1 MDNSELD
8 KIVPYFV
15 KYKHKKRL
23 YYQKILHP
31 VLASQD
37 EISYNKR
44 NRLSIEGKT
53 VTGQKRGSIW
63 KNTAGILAPAVI
75 LALFLAGCGVKNENT
90 AAAAVS
96 ETVSVPEPAIP
107 GDAGEQQ
114 AFCLVTSDLHFTLSD
129 VSSVYTLGKY
139 TPELARAFAEEA
151 AERKPDV
158 ILMCGDNTNSS
169 RAEDLEA
176 LTDILAPLH
185 EGGCEVILVTGNH
198 DCGFTEEEFFGC
210 IDRLCSVTERDPASY
225 SYAVVTHGCRFL
237 AMDDNTA
244 VPGGERG
251 KYKEETMEWLKRQL
265 AEAEDAGERTVFI
278 SHHSLMTAGNAE
290 LDDYYRIDEPELA
303 GLLRDHGVQM
313 AFTGHRHSQE
323 VLKDGDF
330 YEIISAPLMAAPH
343 IYGELVIYERAASY
357 RTVPLAIERYGTRRL
372 KEALASEAETSGENL
387 DSIVE
392 AVLGKRYSRAK
403 REEIGKLFAAFMSA
417 YAEGTL
423 ADHREAIMGSP
434 NYEDFLEAFAES
446 NYGPWI
452 RYMMET
458 TAEPGNRAVIPLAEC
473 S

>member
-1 MDNSELD
+1 MDRKFL
-8 KIVPYFV
+8 P
-15 KYKHKKRL
+15 KRRTVMR
-23 YYQKILHP
+23 

-75 LALFLAGCGVKNENT
+75 LALLLAGCGVKNENT

-96 ETVSVPEPAIP
+96 ETVSVSEPTLP
-107 GDAGEQQ
+107 GDAGEQE

-185 EGGCEVILVTGNH
+185 EVGCEVILVTGNH

-265 AEAEDAGERTVFI
+265 AEAEDAGER
-278 SHHSLMTAGNAE
+278 
-290 LDDYYRIDEPELA
+290 
-303 GLLRDHGVQM
+303 
-313 AFTGHRHSQE
+313 
-323 VLKDGDF
+323 
-330 YEIISAPLMAAPH
+330 
-343 IYGELVIYERAASY
+343 AASY
-357 RTVPLAIERYGTRRL
+357 KTVPLAIDRNGTRGL
-372 KEALASEAETSGENL
+372 KEALTSEAETSGENL

-423 ADHREAIMGSP
+423 ADHREGIMGSP
-434 NYEDFLEAFAES
+434 HYEDFLEAFAES

-473 S
+473 T

>member
-1 MDNSELD
+1 M
-8 KIVPYFV
+8 
-15 KYKHKKRL
+15 R
-23 YYQKILHP
+23 
-31 VLASQD
+31 
-37 EISYNKR
+37 NKTKM
-44 NRLSIEGKT
+44 L
-53 VTGQKRGSIW
+53 
-63 KNTAGILAPAVI
+63 AGILAAVI
-75 LALFLAGCGVKNENT
+75 AALTAGCAQK
-90 AAAAVS
+90 A
-96 ETVSVPEPAIP
+96 EPAREEP
-107 GDAGEQQ
+107 SGEPAAELTLPDDAGELK
-114 AFCLVTSDLHFTLSD
+114 ALCLVTSDLHFTLSD

-151 AERKPDV
+151 AGRKPDV
-158 ILMCGDNTNSS
+158 VLMCGDNTNSS

-176 LTDILAPLH
+176 LTDILAPLQ

-265 AEAEDAGERTVFI
+265 AEA
-278 SHHSLMTAGNAE
+278 
-290 LDDYYRIDEPELA
+290 
-303 GLLRDHGVQM
+303 
-313 AFTGHRHSQE
+313 
-323 VLKDGDF
+323 
-330 YEIISAPLMAAPH
+330 
-343 IYGELVIYERAASY
+343 
-357 RTVPLAIERYGTRRL
+357 
-372 KEALASEAETSGENL
+372 
-387 DSIVE
+387 
-392 AVLGKRYSRAK
+392 VLGKRYSRAK

-473 S
+473 T

>member
-1 MDNSELD
+1 ML
-8 KIVPYFV
+8 
-15 KYKHKKRL
+15 
-23 YYQKILHP
+23 
-31 VLASQD
+31 
-37 EISYNKR
+37 
-44 NRLSIEGKT
+44 
-53 VTGQKRGSIW
+53 
-63 KNTAGILAPAVI
+63 AGILAAVI
-75 LALFLAGCGVKNENT
+75 AALTAGCAQKAEPAREEPSGE
-90 AAAAVS
+90 AAA
-96 ETVSVPEPAIP
+96 ELTLPD
-107 GDAGEQQ
+107 DAGELK
-114 AFCLVTSDLHFTLSD
+114 ALCLVTSDLHFTLSD

-158 ILMCGDNTNSS
+158 VLMCGDNTNSS

-210 IDRLCSVTERDPASY
+210 IDRLCSATERDPASY

-265 AEAEDAGERTVFI
+265 AEAEDAGERAVFI

-323 VLKDGDF
+323 VLKNGDF

-357 RTVPLAIERYGTRRL
+357 RTVPLAIDRYGTRRL

>member
-139 TPELARAFAEEA
+139 TPELARAFAEEMLA
-151 AERKPDV
+151 TGTVDL
-158 ILMCGDNTNSS
+158 I
-169 RAEDLEA
+169 RAE
-176 LTDILAPLH
+176 
-185 EGGCEVILVTGNH
+185 
-198 DCGFTEEEFFGC
+198 
-210 IDRLCSVTERDPASY
+210 
-225 SYAVVTHGCRFL
+225 
-237 AMDDNTA
+237 
-244 VPGGERG
+244 
-251 KYKEETMEWLKRQL
+251 
-265 AEAEDAGERTVFI
+265 
-278 SHHSLMTAGNAE
+278 AGNLRYE
-290 LDDYYRIDEPELA
+290 YYLALEDPETVLLIDSWADQAAIDAHHASPMMATIAALREKYDLHMTVERFAGIDENPE
-303 GLLRDHGVQM
+303 D
-313 AFTGHRHSQE
+313 
-323 VLKDGDF
+323 
-330 YEIISAPLMAAPH
+330 
-343 IYGELVIYERAASY
+343 
-357 RTVPLAIERYGTRRL
+357 RR
-372 KEALASEAETSGENL
+372 
-387 DSIVE
+387 
-392 AVLGKRYSRAK
+392 
-403 REEIGKLFAAFMSA
+403 F
-417 YAEGTL
+417 
-423 ADHREAIMGSP
+423 
-434 NYEDFLEAFAES
+434 
-446 NYGPWI
+446 I
-452 RYMMET
+452 R
-458 TAEPGNRAVIPLAEC
+458 